1 MLIEGPLK
9 HGFDTPIWA
18 CRRVVFIDE
27 SGLTQIPTDRVSH
40 MGTRR
45 TTPIFTHVGSWKKIS
60 VIGAITQENLYFQ
73 IVKGAAKQEDI
84 IHSLKSSLR
93 NIPGKLIII

>member
-1 MLIEGPLK
+1 M
-9 HGFDTPIWA
+9 D
-18 CRRVVFIDE
+18 
-27 SGLTQIPTDRVSH
+27 
-40 MGTRR
+40 TRR

-60 VIGAITQENLYFQ
+60 VIGVITQENLYFQ

-84 IHSLKSSLR
+84 IHFLKSSLR

>member
-9 HGFDTPIWA
+9 HGFDTPIWT

-45 TTPIFTHVGSWKKIS
+45 TTPIFTHVGS
-60 VIGAITQENLYFQ
+60 
-73 IVKGAAKQEDI
+73 
-84 IHSLKSSLR
+84 
-93 NIPGKLIII
+93 